1 MFGKHSVTIAEC
13 KLATELQ
20 KKTKKSIISQESTF
34 FFFLNR
40 RDKTNLLEDKYLCIT
55 FQLTTTLL

>member
-1 MFGKHSVTIAEC
+1 MFGKPSVTKAEC

-20 KKTKKSIISQESTF
+20 KKTKKSIISQEST